1 MLNTPLQLELKLED
15 IFERKTP
22 SGKVRKLK
30 FVGTSSLKVIGR
42 CHGHPGQ
49 LRGRG
54 QVEGLPRGC
63 EGHRGNAN
71 DIVFSH
77 ALRLK

>member
-1 MLNTPLQLELKLED
+1 MEEIIVIEKPA
-15 IFERKTP
+15 
-22 SGKVRKLK
+22 GKVRKLK
-30 FVGTSSLKVIGR
+30 FWGTSSLKVVGR

-77 ALRLK
+77 TLRLK